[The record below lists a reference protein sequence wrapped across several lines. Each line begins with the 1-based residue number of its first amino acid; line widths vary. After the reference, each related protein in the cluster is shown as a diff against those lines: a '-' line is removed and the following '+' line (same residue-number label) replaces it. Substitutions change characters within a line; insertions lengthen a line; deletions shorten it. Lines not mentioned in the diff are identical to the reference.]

1 MATSELPPVTIEA
14 LLQIIGDKEVTLAR
28 QAAAM
33 AAQAAR
39 LAELEPPKKS
49 ENDAQVVP

>member
-1 MATSELPPVTIEA
+1 MATNELPPVTIEA

-28 QAAAM
+28 QATVI

-39 LAELEPPKKS
+39 LAELEPPEKG
-49 ENDAQVVP
+49 EADV